1 MKHTFTFVLGIAFA
15 CTVASAAAAPGP
27 VNAPQER
34 AGSLQDRRAWVE
46 MSENL
51 SKTVAQANTACGTK
65 ITARFDTESFAGV
78 DLFKSRVASHARDA
92 VGALTTNCRDAAGKQ
107 AIAARIQRVVVRHST
122 SGTRLVR
129 SEGLLTVWSDDTKSP
144 QDAKGSNITWHNT
157 LAELL

>member
-1 MKHTFTFVLGIAFA
+1 
-15 CTVASAAAAPGP
+15 
-27 VNAPQER
+27 
-34 AGSLQDRRAWVE
+34 

-65 ITARFDTESFAGV
+65 ITARFD
-78 DLFKSRVASHARDA
+78 RVLRRRGPLQEPSHARDA

-107 AIAARIQRVVVRHST
+107 AIAARIQRVVVCHST
-122 SGTRLVR
+122 SGTRLVL

-144 QDAKGSNITWHNT
+144 QDAKGSNITWHHT